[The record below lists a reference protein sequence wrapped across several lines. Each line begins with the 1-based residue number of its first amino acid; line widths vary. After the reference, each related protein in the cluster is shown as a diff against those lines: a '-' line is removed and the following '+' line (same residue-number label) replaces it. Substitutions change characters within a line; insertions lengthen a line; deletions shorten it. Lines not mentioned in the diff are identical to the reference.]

1 MQIQSVYGKYC
12 SACIFTSSGLLPI
25 SEIFIKVIRGLP
37 AVEVLNFQSSG
48 FLTALQYTESAS
60 HLQVLPGIEVWIWY

>member
-1 MQIQSVYGKYC
+1 MHLYIIRNIANIKN
-12 SACIFTSSGLLPI
+12 
-25 SEIFIKVIRGLP
+25 IKVIRGLP

-48 FLTALQYTESAS
+48 FLTALQYTESPS